1 MTANNQ
7 RRSVS
12 TQPGAPALVE
22 FKNFKFLIVN
32 KPNQASLP
40 VFVKVK
46 FNACSSVCMC
56 VCVAAAVS
64 EDKHNSGC
72 WFLMVF
78 NNNPCPIV
86 SMRAG

>member
-40 VFVKVK
+40 AFIKV
-46 FNACSSVCMC
+46 NVSSSVRVC
-56 VCVAAAVS
+56 VCVCVCVCVGWQLLSVKINITPAA
-64 EDKHNSGC
+64 D
-72 WFLMVF
+72 F
-78 NNNPCPIV
+78 
-86 SMRAG
+86 